1 MWAIIETGGKQYR
14 VEPEEKIEVEKIK
27 AEKDSVIKLD
37 KVLFISK
44 DDEGKDIIIGQ
55 PYIEKAEVEAL
66 VLDEIKGD
74 KVTIFKY
81 KPKKRYRV
89 KKGHRQTYTRLQIK
103 KIIG

>member
-14 VEPEEKIEVEKIK
+14 VEPEEKIEVERIE
-27 AEKDSVIKLD
+27 AEKDSTIKLD
-37 KVLFISK
+37 KVLFVSK
-44 DDEGKDIIIGQ
+44 DEEGKDVIIGQ

-66 VLDEIKGD
+66 VLGEIKGD

-89 KKGHRQTYTRLQIK
+89 KKGHRQIFTQLQIK
-103 KIIG
+103 KISC